1 MVHATRVDPRDTR
14 WEVDHPGYRV
24 YFWQPGVTDEWE
36 LEGVDVD
43 EVLHWAADNAGGRQ
57 YVVYACVSDAEGRG
71 LIRLL
76 GSDHP

>member
-1 MVHATRVDPRDTR
+1 MG
-14 WEVDHPGYRV
+14 HPSYRV

-36 LEGVDVD
+36 LEGADVD
-43 EVLHWAADNAGGRQ
+43 EVLRWAADNACGRR
-57 YVVYACVSDAEGRG
+57 YSVYACVSGGEGRG